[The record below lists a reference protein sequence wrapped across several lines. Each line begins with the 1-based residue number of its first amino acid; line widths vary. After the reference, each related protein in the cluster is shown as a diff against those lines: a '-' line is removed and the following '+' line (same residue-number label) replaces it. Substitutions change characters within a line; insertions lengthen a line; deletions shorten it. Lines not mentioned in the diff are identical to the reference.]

1 MKKIWILHHSTNIE
15 SYENEK
21 LIQAL
26 SKAGFDV
33 QIYEPKY
40 FTIIVSKCSKRTI
53 CYKNEIVNF
62 PNLILSRTG
71 SGSNYSTFALMRQFE
86 KFNIP
91 VINDSVS
98 VSTVADKLLTSQ
110 LLAKEGLPVPK
121 TILINGEV
129 DTNLIEEEIGFP
141 CVIKAT
147 TGSKG
152 KTVYLC
158 KSKKEFK
165 RLTDLLNAI
174 SLKKVLI
181 VQEFVNASPG
191 VDLRV
196 WVINGKTV
204 AAMKRTGPKGDFR
217 ANLSNGGTAEYFEI
231 TEEIDFIAR
240 ETARVLGLQI
250 AGIDLLFTKHGV
262 TVCEANSSP
271 GFEGMDKYC
280 GTDMSQKIVEF
291 INLKLS

>member
-1 MKKIWILHHSTNIE
+1 M
-15 SYENEK
+15 
-21 LIQAL
+21 
-26 SKAGFDV
+26 
-33 QIYEPKY
+33 
-40 FTIIVSKCSKRTI
+40 
-53 CYKNEIVNF
+53 
-62 PNLILSRTG
+62 
-71 SGSNYSTFALMRQFE
+71 
-86 KFNIP
+86 
-91 VINDSVS
+91 
-98 VSTVADKLLTSQ
+98 
-110 LLAKEGLPVPK
+110 
-121 TILINGEV
+121 
-129 DTNLIEEEIGFP
+129 
-141 CVIKAT
+141 
-147 TGSKG
+147 
-152 KTVYLC
+152 C